1 MHKKISSPFSQ
12 NYNYLLKTTNK
23 KIIGHSKKEK
33 SKNSNINQ
41 IPMIESNSI
50 LPPKKFE
57 EVLSKYKEFVDK
69 KFGNYLKRQE
79 KIKKDNDDIFNKT
92 PEIKKKINLN
102 VYISAK
108 DTNEEF
114 NKFLDSTYCEFL
126 EENDVY
132 DLPENNEFYS
142 KENKLGHNKNNKN
155 DYSRRRTLIFK
166 EDLLIIEKNLELD
179 CPLQIANLE
188 NNNKNDI
195 NIQPALNIDQN
206 ANQILPILL
215 DLNQTKNMINAIKI
229 IIDIYR
235 SKAKDKIY
243 FGFDVNRKN
252 NNNSNEI
259 NVRNIYKIYGKNF
272 VYENKQKKIKTLEYN
287 NYSVK
292 FKVFL
297 TKTKSIKELFN
308 IESMTKEEI
317 LQKIEDIINKF
328 KENNN

>member
-1 MHKKISSPFSQ
+1 MHKKINSPFNQ

-23 KIIGHSKKEK
+23 KAIDNSKKEK
-33 SKNSNINQ
+33 LKNSNINQ
-41 IPMIESNSI
+41 IPISGSNSI
-50 LPPKKFE
+50 FPPKKFE
-57 EVLSKYKEFVDK
+57 KVLTKYKEFVEK
-69 KFGNYLKRQE
+69 KFGNYTKKQE
-79 KIKKDNDDIFNKT
+79 KIKKDNDEVFNKT
-92 PEIKKKINLN
+92 PEFKKKIKLN
-102 VYISAK
+102 VYVSTK
-108 DTNEEF
+108 ETNEEF

-132 DLPENNEFYS
+132 DLPENDDFYS
-142 KENKLGHNKNNKN
+142 KDNKLGHHKNNKN

-166 EDLLIIEKNLELD
+166 EDLLIIEKNLEFD
-179 CPLQIANLE
+179 SPLQIANLE

-195 NIQPALNIDQN
+195 NIQPVLNIDQN
-206 ANQILPILL
+206 ANEILPILL
-215 DLNQTKNMINAIKI
+215 DLNQTINKIKAIKI

-235 SKAKDKIY
+235 SKARDKIY
-243 FGFDVNRKN
+243 FGFELNRN
-252 NNNSNEI
+252 NKNNSNEI

-272 VYENKQKKIKTLEYN
+272 VYENNIKKIKTIEYN

-297 TKTKSIKELFN
+297 TKTKSIKELFK